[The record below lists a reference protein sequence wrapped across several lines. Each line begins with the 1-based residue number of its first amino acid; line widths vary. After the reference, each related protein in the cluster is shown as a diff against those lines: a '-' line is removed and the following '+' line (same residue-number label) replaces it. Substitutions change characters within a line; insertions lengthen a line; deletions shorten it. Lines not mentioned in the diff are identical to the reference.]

1 MIQDNDPLVARWRA
15 ETPGCGTRVHLNNAG
30 AGLMPAPVLETTIH
44 HLRREASI
52 GGYEAE
58 DAVADAIARTYADV
72 ASVVG
77 AASRNIAVVENATVA
92 FAQAVSA
99 FPLASGDSIVTTRAD
114 YISNQLLFLTIAKR
128 FGVRIHRADDL
139 PEGGV
144 DPQSVR
150 ELVQRHGPRFV
161 TVTWV
166 PTNSGLVQDVHAVGQ
181 LCAEAGVPYIVDA
194 CQAVGQIPV
203 DVSRLHCDY
212 LSATARKFMR
222 GPRGIGFLYVSDR
235 AIARGDHPLFIDMR
249 GARWIQADELEL
261 APDARRFE
269 NWEFAW
275 SLVLGMGEAARYAMS
290 AGIERCGARS
300 QALARYARHRLAE
313 LPGVRPLDLGRD
325 PCAIVTAEVAGHYAP
340 DLVRALRARG
350 INTTPTL
357 REYAVIDMD
366 AKGVES
372 ALRVSPHYYN
382 TREEIDTLVAVLGE
396 IITPARSRVLS
407 S

>member
-1 MIQDNDPLVARWRA
+1 MIQDNDPLVARWRG
-15 ETPGCGTRVHLNNAG
+15 ETPGCATRVHLNNAG
-30 AGLMPAPVLETTIH
+30 AGLMPAPVLESTIH

-58 DAVADAIARTYADV
+58 DAAADAIVRTYADI
-72 ASVVG
+72 AALVG

-99 FPLASGDSIVTTRAD
+99 FTLATGDAIVTTRAD
-114 YISNQLLFLTIAKR
+114 YISNQLLFLTLARR

-139 PEGGV
+139 AEGGV
-144 DPQSVR
+144 DPQSVG
-150 ELVQRHGPRFV
+150 ELVRRHRPRFV
-161 TVTWV
+161 SVTWV
-166 PTNSGLVQDVHAVGQ
+166 PTNSGLVQDVHAVGDV
-181 LCAEAGVPYIVDA
+181 CAEAEVPYIVDA

-203 DVSRLHCDY
+203 DVSRLRCDY
-212 LSATARKFMR
+212 LSATARKFLR

-235 AIARGDHPLFIDMR
+235 ATARGDHPLFLDMR
-249 GARWIQADELEL
+249 GARWIQADDLEL
-261 APDARRFE
+261 ASDARRFE

-275 SLVLGMGEAARYAMS
+275 SLVLGMGEAARYAS
-290 AGIERCGARS
+290 AAGIERCGARA
-300 QALARYARHRLAE
+300 QALAAYARERLAA
-313 LPGVRPLDLGRD
+313 LPGVRPLDLGRA

-340 DLVRALRARG
+340 DLVKTLRARG

-366 AKGVES
+366 AKGVDS

-382 TREEIDTLVAVLGE
+382 TREEIDTLVAALGE
-396 IITPARSRVLS
+396 LLS
-407 S
+407 H